1 MSENIATRAAY
12 GKTLVALGHK
22 DERIVVLDADLSGS
36 TTTAL
41 FAREFPQRFFNMGIA
56 ETNMMGVAAGLAA
69 SGKIP
74 FASTFAIFATGRA
87 FEQVRQSIAYP
98 SFPVK
103 IAATHAGIS
112 VGADGASHQSI
123 EDVALMRVIPG
134 MTVICPCDA
143 VETAGAVAA
152 AVDHDGP
159 VYLRLGRHPVPVL
172 LPEDHTFTLGKAHC
186 LRRGRDVALLASGLM
201 VSVCLDA
208 ARVLSEQG
216 IEAEVINVS
225 TIKPLDEDTVTDAAA
240 RCGAVVT
247 AEEHSIVGGLGSAVA
262 AVLARRCPVPVQM
275 VGIQD
280 RFGQSGAVPP
290 LLKEYG
296 LTPEAVTRAAYRAM
310 DCKNSTN

>member
-1 MSENIATRAAY
+1 MSDKVATRAAY
-12 GKTLVALGHK
+12 GKTLVALGRE

-36 TTTAL
+36 TTTAE

-56 ETNMMGVAAGLAA
+56 EANMMGVAAGLAA

-98 SFPVK
+98 AFPVK
-103 IAATHAGIS
+103 IAATHAGVS

-143 VETAGAVAA
+143 VETAGAVIAA
-152 AVDHDGP
+152 ARHDGP
-159 VYLRLGRHPVPVL
+159 VYLRLGRHPVPVVM
-172 LPEDHTFTLGKAHC
+172 PKNHVFTLGRAER
-186 LRRGRDVALLASGLM
+186 LRQGSDVVLLASGLM
-201 VSVCLDA
+201 VSVCLEA
-208 ARVLSEQG
+208 ADLLAQQG
-216 IEAEVINVS
+216 MSAEVINVS
-225 TIKPLDEDTVTDAAA
+225 TIKPLDKAAILDAAK
-240 RCGAVVT
+240 RCRAVVT
-247 AEEHSIVGGLGSAVA
+247 AEEHSVIGGLGSAVA
-262 AVLARRCPVPVQM
+262 ALLAQKCPTPLEM

-290 LLKEYG
+290 LLEEYG
-296 LTPEAVTRAAYRAM
+296 LTPGAVVAAAERVIQGRCM
-310 DCKNSTN
+310 N